1 MNALEREDDRRRA
14 FRRGVDNLAL
24 AFAHAPREELAEALE
39 EKAKALRNEPQGDG
53 PRGDQPP
60 TAPLEE
66 RRFDE
71 ASTA

>member
-1 MNALEREDDRRRA
+1 MNVSERRELARAA
-14 FRRGVDNLAL
+14 FRRGLSNLLL
-24 AFAHAPREELAEALE
+24 AFGHAPAEWKVDILE
-39 EKAKALRNEPQGDG
+39 EVLADLKKPEGDG